1 MKHWISAARPRT
13 LPLALSSILMGSF
26 LAAGANAFSWTT
38 FTLAILTTIFLQV
51 LSNFANDYGDTVSG
65 VDTVERTV
73 ATRAVQTGA
82 ITREQMTRA
91 IIIMSV
97 LSFIS
102 GSLLIYEGL
111 KDTSTQAIITFFGLG
126 ILAIIASIT
135 YTVGKRPYGYMG
147 LGDIS
152 VLIFFGWVGVLGTYY
167 LFTHEFV
174 WLNVLPA
181 TSCGLFAVG
190 VLNINNIRD
199 IESDTKTGKNSIPVR
214 LGKDKAVI
222 YHWFLL
228 GTGFLCT
235 VIYETII
242 TLKEKSDFN
251 INVSYTNTD
260 LHLNVGT
267 GDQNFNLL
275 WLNWLFIVTI
285 PMLIRI
291 CKGVYRGKTPAQID
305 PFLKVM
311 ALTTLLFV
319 VTFGIGQ
326 LL

>member
-26 LAAGANAFSWTT
+26 LAAGHHSFSWTI
-38 FTLAILTTIFLQV
+38 FALAVITTTCLQV

-65 VDTVERTV
+65 VDSVERTV

-82 ITREQMTRA
+82 ITREQMTKA
-91 IIIMSV
+91 IILMSV
-97 LSFIS
+97 ISFIS

-111 KDTSTQAIITFFGLG
+111 KDTDSQTILAFFGLG
-126 ILAIIASIT
+126 VLAIIAAIT

-152 VLIFFGWVGVLGTYY
+152 VLIFFGWVGVLGTFY
-167 LFTHEFV
+167 LHTHSLD
-174 WLNVLPA
+174 WMNLLPA
-181 TSCGLFAVG
+181 STCGLFAVG

-199 IESDTKTGKNSIPVR
+199 IESDIKTGKNSIPVR
-214 LGKDKAVI
+214 LGKAKAVV

-228 GTGFLCT
+228 GGGFLCA
-235 VIYETII
+235 VLYALLETSSF
-242 TLKEKSDFN
+242 EWS
-251 INVSYTNTD
+251 
-260 LHLNVGT
+260 H
-267 GDQNFNLL
+267 
-275 WLNWLFIVTI
+275 WLFIVII
-285 PMLIRI
+285 PLLLKIGMGVQ
-291 CKGVYRGKTPAQID
+291 KGQKPADID

-319 VTFGIGQ
+319 LTFGIGQ
-326 LL
+326 LI

>member
-1 MKHWISAARPRT
+1 LSFECGMNLVQNSKLETQNSKLNMKHWISAARPRT

-26 LAAGANAFSWTT
+26 LAAGSHAFSWTI
-38 FTLAILTTIFLQV
+38 FGLAVLTTTFLQI

-65 VDTVERTV
+65 VDNVERTV

-91 IIIMSV
+91 IILMSF
-97 LSFIS
+97 LSFIT
-102 GSLLIYEGL
+102 GALLIYEGL
-111 KDTSTQAIITFFGLG
+111 KDTSTQTIITFFGLG
-126 ILAIIASIT
+126 ILAIIAAIT

-147 LGDIS
+147 FGDIS
-152 VLIFFGWVGVLGTYY
+152 VLIFFGWVGVLGTYFLY
-167 LFTHEFV
+167 THEVNLLMF
-174 WLNVLPA
+174 LPA

-199 IESDTKTGKNSIPVR
+199 IDSDIKTGKNSIPVR

-228 GTGFLCT
+228 IGGFICA
-235 VIYETII
+235 VIYSLLNHSEILNWIFLI
-242 TLKEKSDFN
+242 TLPLLIKVGMG
-251 INVSYTNTD
+251 VS
-260 LHLNVGT
+260 
-267 GDQNFNLL
+267 
-275 WLNWLFIVTI
+275 
-285 PMLIRI
+285 
-291 CKGVYRGKTPAQID
+291 KGQTPAQID

-319 VTFGIGQ
+319 ITFGIGQ
-326 LL
+326 VLAP

>member
-26 LAAGANAFSWTT
+26 LAAGHHSFSWTI
-38 FTLAILTTIFLQV
+38 FALAVITTTCLQV

-65 VDTVERTV
+65 VDSVERTV

-82 ITREQMTRA
+82 ITREQMTKA
-91 IIIMSV
+91 IILMSV
-97 LSFIS
+97 ISFIS

-111 KDTSTQAIITFFGLG
+111 KDTDSQTILAFFGLG
-126 ILAIIASIT
+126 VLAIIAAIT

-152 VLIFFGWVGVLGTYY
+152 VLIFFGWVGVLGTFY
-167 LFTHEFV
+167 LHTHSLD
-174 WLNVLPA
+174 WMNLLPA
-181 TSCGLFAVG
+181 STCGLFAVG

-199 IESDTKTGKNSIPVR
+199 IESDIKTGKNSIPVR
-214 LGKDKAVI
+214 LGKAKAVI

-228 GTGFLCT
+228 GGGFLCA
-235 VIYETII
+235 VLYA
-242 TLKEKSDFN
+242 
-251 INVSYTNTD
+251 
-260 LHLNVGT
+260 
-267 GDQNFNLL
+267 LL
-275 WLNWLFIVTI
+275 ESSTFEWSHWLFIVII
-285 PMLIRI
+285 PLLLKIGMGVQ
-291 CKGVYRGKTPAQID
+291 KGQKPADID

-319 VTFGIGQ
+319 LTFGIGQ
-326 LL
+326 LI

>member
-26 LAAGANAFSWTT
+26 LAAGHHSFSWTI
-38 FTLAILTTIFLQV
+38 FALAVITTTCLQV

-65 VDTVERTV
+65 VDSVERTV

-82 ITREQMTRA
+82 ITREQMTKA
-91 IIIMSV
+91 IILMSV
-97 LSFIS
+97 ISFIS

-111 KDTSTQAIITFFGLG
+111 KDTDSQTILAFFGLG
-126 ILAIIASIT
+126 VLAIIAAIT

-152 VLIFFGWVGVLGTYY
+152 VLIFFGWVGVLGTFY
-167 LFTHEFV
+167 LHTHSLD
-174 WLNVLPA
+174 WMNLLPA
-181 TSCGLFAVG
+181 STCGLFAVG

-199 IESDTKTGKNSIPVR
+199 IESDIKTGKNSIPVR
-214 LGKDKAVI
+214 LGKAKAVV

-228 GTGFLCT
+228 GGGFLCA
-235 VIYETII
+235 VLYALLETS
-242 TLKEKSDFN
+242 TFEWS
-251 INVSYTNTD
+251 
-260 LHLNVGT
+260 H
-267 GDQNFNLL
+267 
-275 WLNWLFIVTI
+275 WLFIVII
-285 PMLIRI
+285 PLLLKIGMGVQ
-291 CKGVYRGKTPAQID
+291 KGQKPADID

-319 VTFGIGQ
+319 LTFGIGQ
-326 LL
+326 LI

>member
-26 LAAGANAFSWTT
+26 LAAGHHSFSWTIFALAV
-38 FTLAILTTIFLQV
+38 FTTTCLQV

-65 VDTVERTV
+65 VDSVERTV

-82 ITREQMTRA
+82 ITREQMTKA
-91 IIIMSV
+91 IILMSV
-97 LSFIS
+97 ISFTS

-111 KDTSTQAIITFFGLG
+111 KDTDSQTILAFFGLG
-126 ILAIIASIT
+126 VLAIIAAIT

-152 VLIFFGWVGVLGTYY
+152 VLIFFGWVGVLGTFY
-167 LFTHEFV
+167 LHTHSLD
-174 WLNVLPA
+174 WMNLLPA
-181 TSCGLFAVG
+181 STCGLFAVG

-199 IESDTKTGKNSIPVR
+199 IESDIKTGKNSIPVR
-214 LGKDKAVI
+214 LGKAKAVV

-228 GTGFLCT
+228 GGGFLCA
-235 VIYETII
+235 VLYALLETSSF
-242 TLKEKSDFN
+242 EWS
-251 INVSYTNTD
+251 
-260 LHLNVGT
+260 H
-267 GDQNFNLL
+267 
-275 WLNWLFIVTI
+275 WLFIVII
-285 PMLIRI
+285 PLLLKIGI
-291 CKGVYRGKTPAQID
+291 GVQKGQKPADID

-319 VTFGIGQ
+319 LTFGIGQ
-326 LL
+326 LI

>member
-26 LAAGANAFSWTT
+26 LAAGHHSFSWTI
-38 FTLAILTTIFLQV
+38 FALAVITTTCLQV

-65 VDTVERTV
+65 VDSVERTV

-82 ITREQMTRA
+82 ITREQMTKA
-91 IIIMSV
+91 IILMSV
-97 LSFIS
+97 ISFIS

-111 KDTSTQAIITFFGLG
+111 KDTDSQTILAFFGLG
-126 ILAIIASIT
+126 VLAIIAAIT

-152 VLIFFGWVGVLGTYY
+152 VLIFFGWVGVLGTFY
-167 LFTHEFV
+167 LHTHSLD
-174 WLNVLPA
+174 WMNLLPA
-181 TSCGLFAVG
+181 STCGLFAVG

-199 IESDTKTGKNSIPVR
+199 IESDIKTGKNSIPVR
-214 LGKDKAVI
+214 LGKAKAGV

-228 GTGFLCT
+228 GGGFLCA
-235 VIYETII
+235 VLYALLETS
-242 TLKEKSDFN
+242 TFEWS
-251 INVSYTNTD
+251 
-260 LHLNVGT
+260 H
-267 GDQNFNLL
+267 
-275 WLNWLFIVTI
+275 WLFIVII
-285 PMLIRI
+285 PLLLKIGMGVQ
-291 CKGVYRGKTPAQID
+291 KGQKPADID

-319 VTFGIGQ
+319 LTFGIGQ
-326 LL
+326 LI

>member
-26 LAAGANAFSWTT
+26 LAAGHQSFSWTI
-38 FTLAILTTIFLQV
+38 FALAVITTTCLQI

-65 VDTVERTV
+65 VDSVERTV

-82 ITREQMTRA
+82 ITREQMTKA
-91 IIIMSV
+91 IILMSV
-97 LSFIS
+97 ISFIS

-111 KDTSTQAIITFFGLG
+111 KDTDSQTILAFFGLG
-126 ILAIIASIT
+126 VLAIIAAIT

-152 VLIFFGWVGVLGTYY
+152 VLIFFGWVGVLGTFY
-167 LFTHEFV
+167 LHTHSLD
-174 WLNVLPA
+174 WMNLLPA
-181 TSCGLFAVG
+181 STCGLFAVG

-199 IESDTKTGKNSIPVR
+199 IESDIKTGKNSIPVR
-214 LGKDKAVI
+214 LGKPKAVI

-228 GTGFLCT
+228 GGGFFCAVL
-235 VIYETII
+235 YAL
-242 TLKEKSDFN
+242 LKTSSFEWS
-251 INVSYTNTD
+251 
-260 LHLNVGT
+260 H
-267 GDQNFNLL
+267 
-275 WLNWLFIVTI
+275 WLFIVI
-285 PMLIRI
+285 VPLLLKIGI
-291 CKGVYRGKTPAQID
+291 GVQKGQKPADID

-319 VTFGIGQ
+319 LTFGIGQ
-326 LL
+326 LI

>member
-26 LAAGANAFSWTT
+26 LAAGSHAFSWTI
-38 FTLAILTTIFLQV
+38 FLLAVLTTTFLQI

-65 VDTVERTV
+65 VDNVERTI

-82 ITREQMTRA
+82 ITRQQMTRA
-91 IIIMSV
+91 IILMSV
-97 LSFIS
+97 LSFIT

-111 KDTSTQAIITFFGLG
+111 KDTSTQTIITFFGLG
-126 ILAIIASIT
+126 ILAIIAAIT

-152 VLIFFGWVGVLGTYY
+152 VLIFFGWVGVMGTYFLY
-167 LFTHEFV
+167 THEVNLLMF
-174 WLNVLPA
+174 LPA

-199 IESDTKTGKNSIPVR
+199 IESDIKTGKNSIPVR

-228 GTGFLCT
+228 IGGFVCA
-235 VIYETII
+235 VIYT
-242 TLKEKSDFN
+242 
-251 INVSYTNTD
+251 
-260 LHLNVGT
+260 
-267 GDQNFNLL
+267 
-275 WLNWLFIVTI
+275 IVTTRVGYNSEDWEMVSMNYFHCI
-285 PMLIRI
+285 LSVEEKENLIQKI
-291 CKGVYRGKTPAQID
+291 ANWVFIIILPLLVKIGIGVSKGQTPAQID

-319 VTFGIGQ
+319 ITFGIGQ
-326 LL
+326 IF

>member
-26 LAAGANAFSWTT
+26 LAAGSHAFSWTI
-38 FTLAILTTIFLQV
+38 FLLAVLTTTFLQI

-65 VDTVERTV
+65 VDSVERTV

-82 ITREQMTRA
+82 ITRQQMTRA
-91 IIIMSV
+91 IILMSI
-97 LSFIS
+97 LSFIT

-111 KDTSTQAIITFFGLG
+111 KDTSTQTIITFFGLG
-126 ILAIIASIT
+126 ILAIIAAIT

-152 VLIFFGWVGVLGTYY
+152 VLIFFGWVGVMGTYFLY
-167 LFTHEFV
+167 THEVNLLMFF
-174 WLNVLPA
+174 PA

-199 IESDTKTGKNSIPVR
+199 IESDIKTGKNSIPVR

-228 GTGFLCT
+228 IGGFVCA
-235 VIYETII
+235 VVYTII
-242 TLKEKSDFN
+242 TTSESYIPEDWEIISVQRFFNCFPFIEENILPKSIKWAF
-251 INVSYTNTD
+251 IIILPLLIKIGMGVS
-260 LHLNVGT
+260 
-267 GDQNFNLL
+267 
-275 WLNWLFIVTI
+275 
-285 PMLIRI
+285 
-291 CKGVYRGKTPAQID
+291 KGQTPAQID

-311 ALTTLLFV
+311 ALTNLLFV
-319 VTFGIGQ
+319 ITFGIGQ
-326 LL
+326 IF

>member
-26 LAAGANAFSWTT
+26 LAAGSHAFSWTI
-38 FTLAILTTIFLQV
+38 FGLAVLTTTFLQV
-51 LSNFANDYGDTVSG
+51 LSNFANDYGDTISG
-65 VDTVERTV
+65 VDNVERTV

-82 ITREQMTRA
+82 ITRVQMTQA
-91 IIIMSV
+91 IILMSV
-97 LSFIS
+97 LSFS
-102 GSLLIYEGL
+102 TGSLLIYEGL
-111 KDTSTQAIITFFGLG
+111 KDTSTQTIITFFGLG

-152 VLIFFGWVGVLGTYY
+152 VLIFFGWVGVLGTYFLY
-167 LFTHEFV
+167 THEINLLMF
-174 WLNVLPA
+174 LPA

-199 IESDTKTGKNSIPVR
+199 IESDIKTGKNSIPVR

-228 GTGFLCT
+228 TGGFVCA
-235 VIYETII
+235 VIYSLLNHSEMLNWIFLI
-242 TLKEKSDFN
+242 TLPLLIK
-251 INVSYTNTD
+251 IGLGVS
-260 LHLNVGT
+260 
-267 GDQNFNLL
+267 
-275 WLNWLFIVTI
+275 
-285 PMLIRI
+285 
-291 CKGVYRGKTPAQID
+291 KGQTPAQID
-305 PFLKVM
+305 PFLKFM

-319 VTFGIGQ
+319 ITFGIGQ
-326 LL
+326 VF

>member
-26 LAAGANAFSWTT
+26 LAAGSHAFSWTI
-38 FTLAILTTIFLQV
+38 FGLAVLTTTFLQI

-65 VDTVERTV
+65 VDTAERTV

-82 ITREQMTRA
+82 ITRQQMKRA
-91 IIIMSV
+91 IILMSI

-102 GSLLIYEGL
+102 GSWLIYEGL
-111 KDTSTQAIITFFGLG
+111 KDTSLNTILTFFGIG
-126 ILAIIASIT
+126 ILAIIAAIT

-167 LFTHEFV
+167 LHTHEV
-174 WLNVLPA
+174 NVLMFLPA

-199 IESDTKTGKNSIPVR
+199 IDSDIKTGKNSIPVR
-214 LGKDKAVI
+214 LGKDKAVV

-228 GTGFLCT
+228 IGGFVCAVVYSL
-235 VIYETII
+235 II
-242 TLKEKSDFN
+242 SLNEDSNLHF
-251 INVSYTNTD
+251 SYKNTD
-260 LHLNVGT
+260 IDFIT
-267 GDQNFNLL
+267 GNQSISLV
-275 WLNWLFIVTI
+275 WLNWLFIVTL
-285 PMLIRI
+285 PLLIKI
-291 CKGVYRGKTPAQID
+291 GKGVSKGQTPSQID

-319 VTFGIGQ
+319 ITFGIGQ
-326 LL
+326 IF

>member
-26 LAAGANAFSWTT
+26 LAAGSNAFSWTI
-38 FTLAILTTIFLQV
+38 FWLAVLTTTFLQI

-82 ITREQMTRA
+82 ITREQMTKA
-91 IIIMSV
+91 IILMSV
-97 LSFIS
+97 VSFIT
-102 GSLLIYEGL
+102 GSWLIYEGL
-111 KDTSTQAIITFFGLG
+111 KDTSLKTILTFFGIG
-126 ILAIIASIT
+126 ILAIIAAIT

-147 LGDIS
+147 FGDIS

-167 LFTHEFV
+167 LHTHEFN
-174 WLNVLPA
+174 WLNMLPA

-199 IESDTKTGKNSIPVR
+199 IESDIKTGKNSIPVR

-228 GTGFLCT
+228 IGGFAAAVIYTTIVSFTEKSVVNFNVAYDNPDVGVQLGTGT
-235 VIYETII
+235 Q
-242 TLKEKSDFN
+242 N
-251 INVSYTNTD
+251 INLV
-260 LHLNVGT
+260 
-267 GDQNFNLL
+267 
-275 WLNWLFIVTI
+275 WLNWLFIVI
-285 PMLIRI
+285 LPLLIKI
-291 CKGVYRGKTPAQID
+291 GSGVSKGQTPAQID

-319 VTFGIGQ
+319 ITFGIGQ
-326 LL
+326 VF

>member
-1 MKHWISAARPRT
+1 MKKGILLVFIPLFFHFSFPPFSLAPFQNMKHWISAARPRT

-26 LAAGANAFSWTT
+26 LAAGSHAFSWTI
-38 FTLAILTTIFLQV
+38 FGLAVLTTTFLQI

-82 ITREQMTRA
+82 ITRVQMTQA
-91 IIIMSV
+91 IILMSFF
-97 LSFIS
+97 SFIT

-111 KDTSTQAIITFFGLG
+111 KDTSTQTIITFFGLG
-126 ILAIIASIT
+126 ILAIVASIT

-152 VLIFFGWVGVLGTYY
+152 VLIFFGWVGVLGTYFLY
-167 LFTHEFV
+167 THEVNLLMF
-174 WLNVLPA
+174 LPA

-199 IESDTKTGKNSIPVR
+199 IESDIKTGKNSIPVR

-228 GTGFLCT
+228 IGGFVCA
-235 VIYETII
+235 VIYSLINHSEILNWIFLI
-242 TLKEKSDFN
+242 TLPLLIK
-251 INVSYTNTD
+251 IGLGVS
-260 LHLNVGT
+260 
-267 GDQNFNLL
+267 
-275 WLNWLFIVTI
+275 
-285 PMLIRI
+285 
-291 CKGVYRGKTPAQID
+291 KGKTPAQID
-305 PFLKVM
+305 PFLKFM

-319 VTFGIGQ
+319 ITFGIGQ
-326 LL
+326 VF